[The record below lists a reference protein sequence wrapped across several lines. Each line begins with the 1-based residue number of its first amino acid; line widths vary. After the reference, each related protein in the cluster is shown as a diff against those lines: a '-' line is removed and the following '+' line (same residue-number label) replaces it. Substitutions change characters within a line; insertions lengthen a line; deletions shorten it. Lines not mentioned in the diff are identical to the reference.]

1 MGFLGEID
9 SKKWVYK
16 GERFR
21 IISTIEQEAYQE
33 KYLRMIALFQVGI
46 CASAHKSRCID
57 ILIHNFSTDDWL
69 STYLMSLGHPEG
81 PLSEMFSG
89 LVNFSTEKLA

>member
-33 KYLRMIALFQVGI
+33 KYLRMIALF
-46 CASAHKSRCID
+46 
-57 ILIHNFSTDDWL
+57 
-69 STYLMSLGHPEG
+69 
-81 PLSEMFSG
+81 
-89 LVNFSTEKLA
+89 